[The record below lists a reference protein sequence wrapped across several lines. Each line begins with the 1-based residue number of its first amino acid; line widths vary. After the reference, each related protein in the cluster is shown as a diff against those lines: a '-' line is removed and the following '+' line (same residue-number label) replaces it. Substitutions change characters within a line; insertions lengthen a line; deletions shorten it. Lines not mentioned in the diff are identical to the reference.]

1 MEFDWKDIYKDFL
14 DAKNARLPEKY
25 FQNKIEGVFKYY
37 LQWLGDIVAEE
48 TIHIGSANS
57 IRPDFVLYQ
66 DGAPQVVI
74 EAKEPNHVQS
84 ERNREQL
91 FSYMRQ
97 KKVDF
102 GLYIGERIQL
112 YYDDPKDKMDP
123 ILVFSLNYE
132 PDSTH
137 GQTFVNLFNAPSFS
151 TKQLRDYCAE
161 QLTIR
166 KGRKKLDE
174 EINMLFSEQGKDKL
188 VDIIIDHLIAKG
200 YEKDLVESA
209 RKVIYQKLNPTHR
222 TVVLREATGNITRT
236 SSNNTYSPH
245 TKRPQFSINGILP
258 YTKNGCALELVKLY
272 LKANPTKTYK
282 ELETLFNHYVY
293 RWICTTEEITQKR
306 ANSYDRHGDYRW
318 HKNAPLVSGDGIEFM
333 VTTQIDNIRF
343 EAIVEL
349 AKRLGYTISE
359 I

>member
-1 MEFDWKDIYKDFL
+1 MDFDWKDIYKDFL
-14 DAKNARLPEKY
+14 AAKNDRLPEKY

-84 ERNREQL
+84 ERNQEQL

-161 QLTIR
+161 QITIH

-174 EINMLFSEQGKDKL
+174 EINSLFSEQGKDKL
-188 VDIIIDHLIAKG
+188 VDIIADYFTAKG
-200 YEKDLVESA
+200 YEKNLVESA
-209 RKVIYQKLNPTHR
+209 RKVIYQKVNPAHR
-222 TVVLREATGNITRT
+222 TVILPEATRHIPSAVPTSINRTRT
-236 SSNNTYSPH
+236 KWGRY
-245 TKRPQFSINGILP
+245 SINGEGH
-258 YTKNGCALELVKLY
+258 YTKNRCALELVKLY
-272 LKANPTKTYK
+272 LKANPTSTYNGL
-282 ELETLFNHYVY
+282 ELVFNRTFAH
-293 RWICTTEEITQKR
+293 WLTTTEEIRQKR
-306 ANSYDRHGDYRW
+306 TYSNDPNFDRRW
-318 HKNAPLVSGDGIEFM
+318 HQDSPLTSSDGIEFM
-333 VTTQIDNIRF
+333 VTTQITDVKF
-343 EAIVEL
+343 DLIVEL
-349 AKRLGYTISE
+349 GKRLGYTIA
-359 I
+359 

>member
-14 DAKNARLPEKY
+14 DAKNDRLPEKY

-37 LQWLGDIVAEE
+37 LQWLGNIVAEE

-66 DGAPQVVI
+66 NGAPQVVI

-84 ERNREQL
+84 ERNQEQL

-102 GLYIGERIQL
+102 GLYIGECIQL

-132 PDSTH
+132 QDSTH

-151 TKQLRDYCAE
+151 TKQLRDYCTE
-161 QLTIR
+161 QISIR
-166 KGRKKLDE
+166 KSRKKLDE
-174 EINMLFSEQGKDKL
+174 EINLLFSEQGKDKL
-188 VDIIIDHLIAKG
+188 VNIIIDYFTAKG
-200 YEKDLVESA
+200 YEKNLIESA
-209 RKVIYQKLNPTHR
+209 RKVIYQKVNPAHR
-222 TVVLREATGNITRT
+222 TAVLPEVTSNITRT
-236 SSNNTYSPH
+236 SSNITYSPH
-245 TKRPQFSINGILP
+245 AKRSQFSINGTLP
-258 YTKNGCALELVKLY
+258 YTKKDCALELVKLY

-282 ELETLFNHYVY
+282 ELEALFNHYVY
-293 RWICTTEEITQKR
+293 HWICTTKEITPQKT
-306 ANSYDRHGDYRW
+306 NSYDCHGDYQGN
-318 HKNAPLVSGDGIEFM
+318 KNAPLISGDGIEFM
-333 VTTQIDNIRF
+333 VTTQIDNIKF